1 MNELPL
7 IREMF
12 GFRRTECAC
21 ERCQVYCRHMPG
33 TLDPSDL
40 PSLCGEGQDS
50 FVWAEQHLRALI
62 DQPYP
67 TLVPARNNLGHCH
80 WHFDGKCAVHDKAP
94 YSCAFFDA
102 HMSDTEV
109 ARRVAATVQACK
121 DDAAANGLYY
131 RIWLH
136 LRGKGML
143 GQRGDRAALLAEVRR
158 MDRQTRRSR
167 RRIQES

>member
-7 IREMF
+7 IRETF

-21 ERCQVYCRHMPG
+21 ERCRIYCHHLPG
-33 TLDPSDL
+33 TLDSSDL
-40 PSLCGEGQDS
+40 PNLCPGDQDV
-50 FVWAEQHLRALI
+50 FAWAEEHLRALV

-67 TLVPARNNLGHCH
+67 TLVPARNSQGHCH
-80 WHFDGKCAVHDKAP
+80 WHFDGKCAVHDRAP

-109 ARRVAATVQACK
+109 ERRAAATIQACR

-131 RIWLH
+131 RVWLH
-136 LRGKGML
+136 LRRQGL
-143 GQRGDRAALLAEVRR
+143 IGQRGDRAALRAEARR
-158 MDRQTRRSR
+158 LDRQAQRAR
-167 RRIQES
+167 RRTL